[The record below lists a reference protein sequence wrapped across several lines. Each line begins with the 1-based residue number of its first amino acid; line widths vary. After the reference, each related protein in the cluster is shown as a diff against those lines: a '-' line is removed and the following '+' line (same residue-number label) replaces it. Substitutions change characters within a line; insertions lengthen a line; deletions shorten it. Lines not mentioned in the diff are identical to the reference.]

1 VLKIQQRGSS
11 MHEEWGMFG
20 SGLGIYFVVFI
31 VFWLLL
37 LVGLVWL
44 VSSLVRGRN
53 DRPSQMQGRESP
65 LEVLD
70 RRLASGEIDVEE
82 YTKVR
87 ERLTSKGSR
96 SD

>member
-1 VLKIQQRGSS
+1 